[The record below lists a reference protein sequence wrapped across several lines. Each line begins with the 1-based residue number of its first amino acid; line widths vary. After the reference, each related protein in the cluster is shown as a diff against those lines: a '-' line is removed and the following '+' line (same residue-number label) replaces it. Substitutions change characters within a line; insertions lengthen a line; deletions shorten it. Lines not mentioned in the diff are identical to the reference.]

1 MIVRG
6 GYSGGSHVN
15 TGARYNPSSN
25 SWTPTTTTNAPDGRL
40 AHAAVWTGSEMIV
53 WGGYSGTQDRFLN
66 TGGRYDPST
75 NHWSATSTVNAP
87 SPREVSQATG
97 AVWTGTEMIVWGGY
111 DGTFALN
118 TGGRYCAQSGPT
130 LHYTYSYAYINANS
144 DSYTYSKPN
153 ADANSNALRREMY
166 TNAEATD
173 DSASSPVES
182 FCDQLPV
189 TRNTRL

>member
-1 MIVRG
+1 
-6 GYSGGSHVN
+6 
-15 TGARYNPSSN
+15 
-25 SWTPTTTTNAPDGRL
+25 
-40 AHAAVWTGSEMIV
+40 MIV

-66 TGGRYDPST
+66 TGGRYDPGT

-97 AVWTGTEMIVWGGY
+97 AVWTGTEMIVWGVMRH
-111 DGTFALN
+111 L
-118 TGGRYCAQSGPT
+118 RVEHRREILCAIRSYT
-130 LHYTYSYAYINANS
+130 YTYTYIYTYSYTYTYININANS
-144 DSYTYSKPN
+144 DSYTYSKPD

-182 FCDQLPV
+182 FCDHLPV